1 MTYCQKFSRAARK
14 KLDKKVVM
22 QMLKI
27 LVEQSELSKIIW
39 WFGLNCLAMAES
51 EWDVDDWEIVLTE
64 SMNCSKYLK
73 NWVDILERQL
83 MRWSCQIPLTS
94 IFFQIHLR
102 IPSLSEPFLKT
113 PFNSFLEN
121 VYTFQK
127 CLHFTIWKDWFLQK
141 FDFFFVTRST

>member
-73 NWVDILERQL
+73 NWVVILERQL
-83 MRWSCQIPLTS
+83 MRWPFRIPLTS
-94 IFFQIHLR
+94 IFF
-102 IPSLSEPFLKT
+102 FK
-113 PFNSFLEN
+113 
-121 VYTFQK
+121 
-127 CLHFTIWKDWFLQK
+127 FT
-141 FDFFFVTRST
+141 

>member
-1 MTYCQKFSRAARK
+1 M
-14 KLDKKVVM
+14 
-22 QMLKI
+22 
-27 LVEQSELSKIIW
+27 
-39 WFGLNCLAMAES
+39 NCLVVADS
-51 EWDVDDWEIVLTE
+51 DWDVDYWEIVLTE

-141 FDFFFVTRST
+141 FDFFLLHAQLNSGKLCQIWWIGWSAKISSLMVIKC